1 MEILNRGLI
10 HRRIAVMKTVN
21 LVLILGLVL
30 AYGWVQLGLRREMQ
44 RLAFSQAVKTRTT
57 QAPRGI
63 IFDRNGNK
71 IVDNRRAL
79 HLVIQN
85 EDLPTDV
92 AQIEAL
98 GQALGMEPEP
108 LKHRIQLSRQAAG
121 NRMLVLMDNLDDAAL
136 ARAEVLRARFPFL
149 SIEVAPRRVY
159 LGQELAGHAL
169 GYVGEVTPEELA
181 QDPVRFQLGEIIG
194 RSGFESAR
202 NDRLRGIDGQ
212 RRILVDY
219 LGREVAVF
227 GLNEARPGH
236 SVYLTMDA
244 GLQMTLKEAMGDNNG
259 AGVVLDLRDGGI
271 LAMYSS
277 PSYDPNVFLN
287 RLTQEQ
293 VEKYWNNPDRPM
305 LDRVI
310 QGRYPPGSTF
320 KLLVALA
327 ALEKGIITPATQFTC
342 HGHKVFYGRDFRC
355 DNTHGTLSLVEAI
368 ARSCDIY
375 FYELGMRLDI
385 DDIYNTAVKYGLTV
399 PTGVDLP
406 HEAASRVPSREW
418 KKRVKKEKWYAGETI
433 SVAIG
438 QGANSLTPIGLAR
451 FYAMLATGGKLL
463 TPHLL
468 YGTRQED
475 NGPMDLVPGVP
486 PKETG
491 LDPKIHEV
499 LDQALYEV
507 VHSGTAHASALPGIT
522 IAGKTGTSQVTAFVS
537 KSAYAHL
544 GKKLRDNALFAGYAP
559 RENPQI
565 AFAVVVENG
574 GFGAD
579 SAAPVVRK
587 LCQYWFIDRLKK
599 PLPPPSAKLPD
610 EFTLAG
616 GADAEEPQ

>member
-1 MEILNRGLI
+1 MEILNRSLI
-10 HRRIAVMKTVN
+10 HRRIAIMKTVM
-21 LVLILGLVL
+21 VCMILGLVL

-57 QAPRGI
+57 PAPRGI

-85 EDLPTDV
+85 EDLPYDTR
-92 AQIEAL
+92 QIDAL
-98 GQALGMEPEP
+98 AQALAMEPDQ
-108 LKHRIQLSRQAAG
+108 LRRRIQASRQAAG

-149 SIEVAPRRVY
+149 SVEIAPRRVY
-159 LGQELAGHAL
+159 LGQDLAGHAL

-181 QDPVRFQLGEIIG
+181 KDPGRYQLGEIIG
-194 RSGFESAR
+194 RSGFEASR
-202 NDRLRGIDGQ
+202 NDRLRGVDGQ

-227 GLNEARPGH
+227 GLNEAKPGRN
-236 SVYLTMDA
+236 VYLTMDA
-244 GLQMTLKEAMGDNNG
+244 GLQATLKEAFGTNQG

-271 LAMYSS
+271 LAQYSS
-277 PSYDPNVFLN
+277 PSYDPNIFLN

-293 VEKYWNNPDRPM
+293 VEQYWGNPDRPM
-305 LDRVI
+305 LDRVT
-310 QGRYPPGSTF
+310 QGRYAPGSTF

-327 ALEKGIITPATQFTC
+327 ALEKGIITPATAFTC
-342 HGHKVFYGRDFRC
+342 SGHKSFYGRDFRC
-355 DNTHGTLSLVEAI
+355 DAVHGTVNLIQAI
-368 ARSCDIY
+368 AHSCDIY

-385 DDIYNTAVKYGLTV
+385 DDIYQTAVKYGLTV

-406 HEAASRVPSREW
+406 HEATSRVPSREW

-433 SVAIG
+433 SVSIG

-451 FYAMLATGGKLL
+451 FYAMLATKGKLL

-468 YGTRQED
+468 YGVQQED
-475 NGPMDLVPGVP
+475 NGPMILAP
-486 PKETG
+486 PAPPRETG
-491 LDPKIHEV
+491 LDPKIQEV
-499 LDQALYEV
+499 LEEALYQV
-507 VHSGTAHASALPGIT
+507 VQVGTAKDSAVPGLT
-522 IAGKTGTSQVTAFVS
+522 MVGKTGTSQVTTFVD
-537 KSAYAHL
+537 KSHYAKL
-544 GKKLRDNALFAGYAP
+544 AKKLRDNALFAGYAP

-565 AFAVVVENG
+565 AFVVVAENA
-574 GFGAD
+574 GFGAS
-579 SAAPVVRK
+579 SAAPIAKK

-610 EFTLAG
+610 EFTLG
-616 GADAEEPQ
+616 PGAQSGEEP